1 MSDTENKDD
10 VVAQPNE
17 LDMLKERAKIMGIAH
32 SGNIGVDALRAKINA
47 KLTGGEEKAEED
59 VVQKTTSEENGTEDK
74 SVSQSDTITE
84 EPIQSNESAPVA
96 KAKEAVLNPLA
107 GDAVGEKPYEQLTER
122 EQIRRDALKLVRCR
136 ITNMDPKK
144 ADLPGEVLTIAN
156 RYIGTVKKF
165 VPYGEVTDDGYHIPN
180 CIYEELES
188 RRFQNI
194 RIIKD
199 RKTGNKTVSATWAK
213 EFAIEVLPPLTPEEL
228 AQLATAQIAAGSID
242 SAA

>member
-10 VVAQPNE
+10 VVTQPNE

-47 KLTGGEEKAEED
+47 KLTG
-59 VVQKTTSEENGTEDK
+59 SEEVVEQEKTAQENGNEDK
-74 SVSQSDTITE
+74 PVSPTPSSEQARVQDSEPAPAPKTE
-84 EPIQSNESAPVA
+84 ET
-96 KAKEAVLNPLA
+96 VLNPLV
-107 GDAVGEKPYEQLTER
+107 GDVAGEKPYEELTER
-122 EQIRRDALKLVRCR
+122 EKIRRDALKLVRCR

>member
-1 MSDTENKDD
+1 MSDTENQSE
-10 VVAQPNE
+10 ATENQPNE
-17 LDMLKERAKIMGIAH
+17 LDMLKERAKLMGIAH

-47 KLTGGEEKAEED
+47 KLTGAEENAESE
-59 VVQKTTSEENGTEDK
+59 KTAQENGAEDK
-74 SVSQSDTITE
+74 PAPVSEASTE
-84 EPIQSNESAPVA
+84 AGVQASEPAPVA
-96 KAKEAVLNPLA
+96 QEKQAVLNPLV
-107 GDAVGEKPYEQLTER
+107 GDVAGEKPYEQLTER

-165 VPYGEVTDDGYHIPN
+165 VPYGEVTEEGYHIPN

-194 RIIKD
+194 RTVKD
-199 RKTGNKTVSATWAK
+199 RKTGKKSVSATWAK

-228 AQLATAQIAAGSID
+228 AQLATAQIAAGSVEGE
-242 SAA
+242 